1 MLRKVEMNIFS
12 SVNYVTFRKLTPTD
26 GVLILHLF
34 EQRFP
39 EWILFLFR
47 ECGILVFNF
56 FYLHT
61 LNLLFAYVF
70 RMKKIWRQLFRDT
83 NQGC

>member
-1 MLRKVEMNIFS
+1 MFMC
-12 SVNYVTFRKLTPTD
+12 Y
-26 GVLILHLF
+26 GVSILHLF
-34 EQRFP
+34 EQRFL
-39 EWILFLFR
+39 EWILYLFR